1 MFSTPGEGPDRPY
14 RWNLDFGIYVPVAP
28 AEMSSERELFE
39 RLTMPVPKSWRW
51 RAGPGVVYPARH
63 AMWPPEG
70 SGEQSGGPTSYCPS
84 WLNCKPFVV
93 RFTGQH

>member
-14 RWNLDFGIYVPVAP
+14 RWNLDFGTYVPVAP

-51 RAGPGVVYPARH
+51 RAGPGVCVSSPARDV
-63 AMWPPEG
+63 ATGRVGGTVRWANQLLPELV
-70 SGEQSGGPTSYCPS
+70 EP
-84 WLNCKPFVV
+84 
-93 RFTGQH
+93 